1 MAEQKTM
8 RGPGGRRNM
17 GPRPKLENPGQI
29 MKRLMG
35 IVLSKY
41 KFHLVIVVIGIIVS
55 SVVQVVSMTFL
66 KTLFD
71 TYIAPL
77 LTQQNPDFMPLA
89 KGLMEISGLFAI
101 ALALSGC
108 STGDKSSGGVSGTFT
123 GTAVGMGGNSNPVT
137 VTLTLTDSVITDVKA
152 EGPGETEGIGSKAID
167 ALPQEMID
175 SNSVNVDTVSGA
187 TITSKAIIEAATAAL
202 KEAGLEPSDL
212 QAKET
217 SSTTISPF
225 STTRAG
231 ASFFS
236 TTAGFIS
243 ITSLNRARPAVP
255 SVNTSANWA
264 SFRMGVMK
272 LLSAMFWLLKGATR

>member
-1 MAEQKTM
+1 MIDN
-8 RGPGGRRNM
+8 RF
-17 GPRPKLENPGQI
+17 
-29 MKRLMG
+29 
-35 IVLSKY
+35 SKAA
-41 KFHLVIVVIGIIVS
+41 V
-55 SVVQVVSMTFL
+55 
-66 KTLFD
+66 
-71 TYIAPL
+71 
-77 LTQQNPDFMPLA
+77 
-89 KGLMEISGLFAI
+89 SGLFAI

-217 SSTTISPF
+217 SSTAFRSRDWKALILT
-225 STTRAG
+225 
-231 ASFFS
+231 
-236 TTAGFIS
+236 
-243 ITSLNRARPAVP
+243 LKY
-255 SVNTSANWA
+255 
-264 SFRMGVMK
+264 SFR
-272 LLSAMFWLLKGATR
+272 